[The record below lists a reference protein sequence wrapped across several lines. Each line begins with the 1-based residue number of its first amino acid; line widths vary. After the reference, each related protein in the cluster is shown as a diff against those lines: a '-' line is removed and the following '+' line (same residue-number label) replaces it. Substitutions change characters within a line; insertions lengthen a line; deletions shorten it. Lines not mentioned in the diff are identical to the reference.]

1 MNDHEKARYEEMF
14 VAVKHLREE
23 NEELHR
29 ECNAY
34 DRDLTAAKET
44 IKSLREHLSRATKE
58 HGPLMSFGMYKGHP
72 ISQIPLHYA
81 NWLLPRL
88 KENLSPSCTRTKR
101 IETITLAREL
111 LKIVYPEPPAKEAK
125 KLLRLT
131 LEGEDLEV
139 RRSLQEWLEADRE
152 RYRLILWLGVGYCQ
166 KLVRWEVIAEKKKA
180 AKHTSKKSE
189 RKGREE

>member
-14 VAVKHLREE
+14 SAVKHLREE

-29 ECNAY
+29 ECNTY
-34 DRDLTAAKET
+34 DKELSAAKET

-58 HGPLMSFGMYKGHP
+58 HGPLMSFGMYRGTP
-72 ISQIPLHYA
+72 ISRIPLHYA

-88 KENLSPSCTRTKR
+88 KENLSPSCTRSKR
-101 IETITLAREL
+101 IETITLAKEL
-111 LKIVYPEPPAKEAK
+111 LKVVYPEPPIKEAK
-125 KLLRLT
+125 KLLRST

-166 KLVRWEVIAEKKKA
+166 KLVRWEAIAEKKKA
-180 AKHTSKKSE
+180 AKRTSKKE
-189 RKGREE
+189 QKGQ